1 LIRKRKGVLFLHRI
15 KLLLSACICLII
27 IFIASVPVMASS
39 YRYTGTSFRYIG
51 EFIQEKTFGF
61 FDGSGFFGVQ
71 GKGLVEGYHDV
82 HSGEKDGEK
91 KTNIK
96 LRLAGT
102 TDSNNALDLARMERA
117 MLDYLELKRAQEIAA
132 VDRLLRESTR
142 METDNYEAE
151 LRKINASYD
160 EMILQVKLSYEE
172 AKKNVRIISQIKT
185 TNTRIQADINV
196 GVEMYPGESGYI
208 EQSVITNAR
217 DEGEYL
223 RSTNRISNTGGVTAK
238 DIEVKVNWGTGTGL
252 TSIMS
257 EQMRV
262 DGYAELWETTE
273 VRSGNARGG
282 GWAYTMP

>member
-1 LIRKRKGVLFLHRI
+1 MHRKKY
-15 KLLLSACICLII
+15 LLSACICLIL
-27 IFIASVPVMASS
+27 IFAVSVPVMASS

-51 EFIQEKTFGF
+51 EFFHEKTFGF

-71 GKGLVEGYHDV
+71 GRGQAEGYHYV

-91 KTNIK
+91 KTNIN

-117 MLDYLELKRAQEIAA
+117 MVNYLELKRAQEIAA
-132 VDRLLRESTR
+132 MDRLLRESAR
-142 METDNYEAE
+142 MEPDNYEAE
-151 LRKINASYD
+151 IRKINAYYD
-160 EMILQVKLSYEE
+160 DIIRQVKFSYEE
-172 AKKNVRIISQIKT
+172 AKKNVRIISQINT
-185 TNTRIQADINV
+185 TNTRIQANINV

-217 DEGEYL
+217 NDGEYF
-223 RSTNRISNTGGVTAK
+223 RSTNRIGNTGGVTAK
-238 DIEVKVNWGTGTGL
+238 DIEVKVNWGTANGTGS

-262 DGYAELWETTE
+262 EGYAELWETTE

>member
-1 LIRKRKGVLFLHRI
+1 MHKKKI
-15 KLLLSACICLII
+15 LLSACICLIF
-27 IFIASVPVMASS
+27 IFTVSVPVMASS

-51 EFIQEKTFGF
+51 EFFHEKTFGF

-71 GKGLVEGYHDV
+71 GRGLVEGYHDV

-91 KTNIK
+91 KTNIN

-102 TDSNNALDLARMERA
+102 TDSNNALDLERMEKA
-117 MLDYLELKRAQEIAA
+117 MLNYLELKRAQEIAA
-132 VDRLLRESTR
+132 MDRLLRESAR
-142 METDNYEAE
+142 METDNYETA
-151 LRKINASYD
+151 LRKINAYYD
-160 EMILQVKLSYEE
+160 GMIRQVKFSYEE
-172 AKKNVRIISQIKT
+172 AKKNVRIISQINT
-185 TNTRIQADINV
+185 TNTIIQANINV

-217 DEGEYL
+217 DDGEYL
-223 RSTNRISNTGGVTAK
+223 RSTNRIGNTGGVTAK
-238 DIEVKVNWGTGTGL
+238 DIEIKANWGISNG
-252 TSIMS
+252 SASNIMS

-262 DGYAELWETTE
+262 EGYAELWETTE